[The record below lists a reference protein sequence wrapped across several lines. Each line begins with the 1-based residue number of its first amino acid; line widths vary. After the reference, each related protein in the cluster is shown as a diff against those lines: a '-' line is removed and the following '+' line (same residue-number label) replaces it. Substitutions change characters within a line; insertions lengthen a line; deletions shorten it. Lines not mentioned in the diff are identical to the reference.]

1 MNDLQQ
7 TLEQLRHALG
17 EIAVVTGADISQ
29 RHYSDWTG
37 HAPACP
43 AALLLPRTTEQVASA
58 LRICN
63 DAGQSVVPQGGMT
76 GLAGGAVPGETD
88 IALSLERLRG
98 IEEIDPA
105 AATITVWAGTTL
117 EEIQRA
123 ALEAGFVF
131 PLDLGARGSC
141 QIGGNIATNAGG
153 NAVVRYGMTRDLVL
167 GLEVVLADGRVLNL
181 LNKMIKNNCGYDL
194 KQCFIGSEGTLGI
207 ITRAV
212 LKLAPRPGE
221 TTTLL
226 CALPDYAS
234 AVSLLRRVQRGV
246 GAPQAYELMWQD
258 FFKLG
263 VSWLENPTA
272 PLPLTYP
279 LYVLLECASPRELL
293 EQTLEEAFAAGE
305 VVDAVMASSQTQ
317 ARTLWKIREA
327 TGEFPLRMSPLNFDV
342 SLPIGLIGD
351 FAERCRERLEQRW
364 PGNHSVYFG
373 HIGDSNLHLTVD
385 CASLPTPAPILEV
398 EELVYGAVG
407 ELGGSI
413 SAEHGIGLLKRDFLH
428 QSVSFEARQTMQ
440 QLKDCFDPKGILN
453 PGKILD

>member
-7 TLEQLRHALG
+7 TLEQLRLALG
-17 EIAVVTGADISQ
+17 DAAVVTGADISQ

-63 DAGQSVVPQGGMT
+63 NAQQPVVPQGGMT
-76 GLAGGAVPGETD
+76 GLAGGAVPRETD

-105 AATITVWAGTTL
+105 AATISVWAGTTL
-117 EEIQRA
+117 QEIQQA
-123 ALEAGFVF
+123 ALDAGFVF

-153 NAVVRYGMTRDLVL
+153 NAVIRYGMTRDLVL

-194 KQCFIGSEGTLGI
+194 KQCFIGSEGTLGV

-212 LKLAPRPGE
+212 LKLAPQPGE

-234 AVSLLRRVQRGV
+234 AVSLLRRVQRSV
-246 GAPQAYELMWQD
+246 GTPQAYELMWRD
-258 FFKLG
+258 FFRLG

-272 PLPLTYP
+272 PMSLDHP

-305 VVDAVMASSQTQ
+305 VVDAVLASSQTQ
-317 ARTLWKIREA
+317 ARALWKIREA
-327 TGEFPLRMSPLNFDV
+327 TGEFPLRMKPLNFDI

-351 FAERCRERLEQRW
+351 FAERCRQRLEQRW

-385 CASLPTPAPILEV
+385 CASLPEPAPILEV
-398 EELVYGAVG
+398 EELVYSAVG
-407 ELGGSI
+407 ELRGSV

-428 QSVSFEARQTMQ
+428 HSVSLEARQAMQ

-453 PGKILD
+453 PGKILG

>member
-7 TLEQLRHALG
+7 TLEQLRLALG
-17 EIAVVTGADISQ
+17 DAAVVTGADISR

-58 LRICN
+58 LRICSN
-63 DAGQSVVPQGGMT
+63 AQQPVVPQGGMT
-76 GLAGGAVPGETD
+76 GLAGGAVPRETD

-105 AATITVWAGTTL
+105 AATISVWAGTTL
-117 EEIQRA
+117 QEIQQA
-123 ALEAGFVF
+123 ALDAGFVF

-153 NAVVRYGMTRDLVL
+153 NAVIRYGMTRDLVL

-194 KQCFIGSEGTLGI
+194 KQCFIGSEGTLGV

-212 LKLAPRPGE
+212 LKLAPQPGE

-234 AVSLLRRVQRGV
+234 AVSLLRRVQRSV
-246 GAPQAYELMWQD
+246 GTPQAYELMWQD
-258 FFKLG
+258 FFRLG
-263 VSWLENPTA
+263 VSWLENSTA
-272 PLPLTYP
+272 PMSLDHP

-305 VVDAVMASSQTQ
+305 VVDAVLASSQTQ
-317 ARTLWKIREA
+317 ARALWKIREA
-327 TGEFPLRMSPLNFDV
+327 TGEFPLRMKPLNFDI
-342 SLPIGLIGD
+342 SLPIGQIGD
-351 FAERCRERLEQRW
+351 FAERCRQRLEQRW

-385 CASLPTPAPILEV
+385 CASLPEPAPILEV
-398 EELVYGAVG
+398 EELVYSAVG
-407 ELGGSI
+407 ELRGSV

-428 QSVSFEARQTMQ
+428 HSVSLEARQAMQ

-453 PGKILD
+453 PGKILG